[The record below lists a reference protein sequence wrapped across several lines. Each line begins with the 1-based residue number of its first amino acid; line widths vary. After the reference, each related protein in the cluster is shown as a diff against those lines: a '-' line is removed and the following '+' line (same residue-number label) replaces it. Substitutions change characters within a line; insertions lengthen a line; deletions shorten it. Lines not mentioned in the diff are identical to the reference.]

1 MNSIGSLAFS
11 VKEYRRRLRM
21 VQEVMRAR
29 HLDWAILDEPE
40 TMGWVS
46 GYAVQENLWRACL
59 VPLVGDPF
67 LLIRK
72 LDAVPARAKSW
83 LKDIVAFSD
92 WEEPVA
98 VLAAALRSRG
108 AHGRIGV
115 DFQSHSF
122 TRQRQGLL
130 QHVLPQ
136 STFCDL
142 EREVWDARR
151 CKSNEEVEHFRV
163 AASLLDRAV
172 LKVADAIRPDASQ
185 RDVAAAAAAEYY
197 RLGFDD
203 GFVGYV
209 TSGSD
214 WDCLHS
220 SMNNEPMGHGALVHI
235 ELLPKL
241 KGYSVRIMRSV
252 AVGRATEDQ
261 KSTFATLCALQDEQ
275 FKAMR
280 PGAVAADV
288 DAIVR
293 QGVLSAGLRPD
304 YENITGY
311 TLGFSAASSQRV
323 SDLYRSFMPTATWR
337 IEKGMVFHMYTSARG
352 LAVSE
357 TVLVTDSGA
366 ERLTRTPRKILETGV
381 KA

>member
-1 MNSIGSLAFS
+1 MSSIGLFAFS
-11 VKEYRRRLRM
+11 VEEYRRRLCM
-21 VQEVMRAR
+21 VQDVMRAR

-59 VPLVGDPF
+59 VPVVGDPF

-72 LDAVPARAKSW
+72 LDMAPARAKSW
-83 LKDIVAFSD
+83 LQDIVAFSD
-92 WEEPVA
+92 WEEPVS

-108 AHGRIGV
+108 AHARIGV

-122 TRQRQGLL
+122 TRQRQDLL
-130 QHVLPQ
+130 AQALPE
-136 STFCDL
+136 SIFCDL
-142 EREVWDARR
+142 ERAVWDARR

-185 RDVAAAAAAEYY
+185 RDVAAVAAAEYY

-209 TSGSD
+209 TAGSD

-220 SMNNEPMGHGALVHI
+220 SMSDEPIGEGALVHV

-241 KGYSVRIMRSV
+241 KGYSVRIMRTV

-261 KSTFATLCALQDEQ
+261 KSTFAALCALQDEQ
-275 FKAMR
+275 FSAMR

-293 QGVLSAGLRPD
+293 QGVLSTGLRPD

-311 TLGFSAASSQRV
+311 TLGFSAPSSQRV
-323 SDLYRSFMPTATWR
+323 SDLYRSFVPTATWLL
-337 IEKGMVFHMYTSARG
+337 EKGMVFHMYTSARG

-357 TVLVTDSGA
+357 TVLVTESGA
-366 ERLTRTPRKILETGV
+366 ERLTRTPRKIFETGV

>member
-1 MNSIGSLAFS
+1 MSSIGPFAFS
-11 VKEYRRRLRM
+11 VEEYRRRLCM
-21 VQEVMRAR
+21 VQDVMRAR

-59 VPLVGDPF
+59 VPVVGAPF

-72 LDAVPARAKSW
+72 LDVAPARAKSW
-83 LKDIVAFSD
+83 LQDIVAFSD
-92 WEEPVA
+92 WEEPVS

-108 AHGRIGV
+108 AHARIGV

-122 TRQRQGLL
+122 TRQRQDLL
-130 QHVLPQ
+130 ERALPQ
-136 STFCDL
+136 SSFCDL
-142 EREVWDARR
+142 ERAVWDARR
-151 CKSNEEVEHFRV
+151 CKSDEEVEHFRV

-172 LKVADAIRPDASQ
+172 LKVTDAIRPGSSQ
-185 RDVAAAAAAEYY
+185 RDVAAVAAAEYY

-209 TSGSD
+209 AAGSD
-214 WDCLHS
+214 WDCLHN
-220 SMNNEPMGHGALVHI
+220 SMNDEPLDDGAVVHI

-241 KGYSVRIMRSV
+241 KGYSARIMRS
-252 AVGRATEDQ
+252 AVMGRATEDQ

-275 FKAMR
+275 FRAMR

-311 TLGFSAASSQRV
+311 TLGFSAPSSQRV
-323 SDLYRSFMPTATWR
+323 SDLYRSFVPTATWLL
-337 IEKGMVFHMYTSARG
+337 EKGMVFHMYTSARG

-357 TVLVTDSGA
+357 TVLVTESGA
-366 ERLTRTPRKILETGV
+366 ERLTRTPRKIFETGV

>member
-1 MNSIGSLAFS
+1 MSSSGSLAFS
-11 VKEYRRRLRM
+11 VEEYRRRLCM

-29 HLDWAILDEPE
+29 RLDWAILDEPE

-46 GYAVQENLWRACL
+46 GYAVGENLWRACL
-59 VPLVGDPF
+59 VPVVGDPF

-72 LDAVPARAKSW
+72 LDVAPARAKTW

-92 WEEPVA
+92 WEEPVS

-108 AHGRIGV
+108 LPGRIGI

-130 QHVLPQ
+130 EHALPE
-136 STFCDL
+136 SSFCNL
-142 EREVWDARR
+142 ERAVWDARR
-151 CKSNEEVEHFRV
+151 CKSDEEIEHLRV

-172 LKVADAIRPDASQ
+172 LKVADAIGPDASQ
-185 RDVAAAAAAEYY
+185 RDVAAVAAAEYY

-220 SMNNEPMGHGALVHI
+220 SMNDEPMGDGALVHI

-241 KGYSVRIMRSV
+241 KGYSVRIMRSMV
-252 AVGRATEDQ
+252 MGRANEDQ

-275 FKAMR
+275 FRVMR
-280 PGAVAADV
+280 PGTVAADV

-304 YENITGY
+304 YDNITGY
-311 TLGFSAASSQRV
+311 TLGFSAPSSQRV
-323 SDLYRSFMPTATWR
+323 SDLYRSFVPTARWR
-337 IEKGMVFHMYTSARG
+337 LEKGMVFHMYTSARG

-366 ERLTRTPRKILETGV
+366 ERLTRTPRKIFETGV
-381 KA
+381 RS